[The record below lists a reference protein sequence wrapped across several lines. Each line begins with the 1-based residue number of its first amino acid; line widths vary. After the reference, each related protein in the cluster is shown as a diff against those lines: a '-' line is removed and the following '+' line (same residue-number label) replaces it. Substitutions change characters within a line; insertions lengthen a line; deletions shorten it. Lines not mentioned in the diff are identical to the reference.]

1 MMNINLKEKP
11 FFLTEGQITWVNKTY
26 EEMNLDEKIGQLIC
40 GGVPVISDEIIEQ
53 VTKEYKLGGMLL
65 RPFPVDGLKE
75 RVTKLQ
81 SASKIPMFITGNLE
95 NGGCG
100 VLNEG
105 TYFAQPMAC
114 AASQDKRDAY
124 RLGKISCEEAAAIGV
139 NWGFAPIVDLDL
151 NYHNPI
157 TNIRTFGKDPD
168 VVIAMAREYIKAA
181 RESGIVPTIK
191 HFPGDGSDER
201 DQHLLV
207 SVNTLSN
214 KEWMESYGKIYQ
226 TLINDGAL
234 TVMIGH
240 IAQPNVAMALEPEIS
255 KEDAYLPATQ
265 SKVLMTKLLREKMGF
280 NGLIVTD
287 STLMNG
293 YMVKMPRRVAIP
305 LSIENGSD
313 MILFNRSMEEDIRY
327 LKEGLKNGILSE
339 ERLEAAVK
347 RVLALKAVMGLPQ
360 KQEQETLI
368 PDTDIRALLADKEH
382 KQWVD
387 EVADKA
393 VTLVKDTKGLLP
405 LSPEKT
411 RRVYL
416 NVIENEVDDN
426 STFAKDMKERLEKEG
441 FEVTLRVRAM
451 NIDPAEMFNKE
462 PSPEFLRIMAE
473 INSDTDTFIKQYDMC
488 LLVLNIETAS
498 NATVVRINWKVLAGL
513 GNDFPWYSGEI
524 PLVTV
529 SMANPYHLLDAPMSH
544 VYVNTYSNNP
554 ETRAAVIDKLLG
566 RSNFKGVS
574 PVDPFCGHEDCRL

>member
-1 MMNINLKEKP
+1 MNINLKEKP
-11 FFLTEGQITWVNKTY
+11 FYLTEDQIAWVNKTY
-26 EEMNLDEKIGQLIC
+26 EEMDLDEKVGQLIC

-53 VTKEYKLGGMLL
+53 VTKKYKLGGMLL

-498 NATVVRINWKVLAGL
+498 NVTVVRINWKVLAGL

-544 VYVNTYSNNP
+544 VYVNAYSNNLA
-554 ETRAAVIDKLLG
+554 TRAAVIDKLVG
-566 RSNFKGVS
+566 RSEFKGVS
-574 PVDPFCGHEDCRL
+574 PIDPFCGHEDCKL

>member
-11 FFLTEGQITWVNKTY
+11 FYLTEDQITWVNKTY
-26 EEMNLDEKIGQLIC
+26 EEMDLDEKIGQLIC
-40 GGVPVISDEIIEQ
+40 GGVPVISDEIIDQ

-265 SKVLMTKLLREKMGF
+265 SKVLMTKLLREKLGF

-313 MILFNRSMEEDIRY
+313 MILFNRSMKEDIRY

-347 RVLALKAVMGLPQ
+347 RVLALKSVMGLPQ

-368 PDTDIRALLADKEH
+368 PDTDIRALLANKEH

-426 STFAKDMKERLEKEG
+426 SSFAKDMKERLEKEG

-544 VYVNTYSNNP
+544 VYVNAYSNNLA
-554 ETRAAVIDKLLG
+554 TRAAVIDKLVG
-566 RSNFKGVS
+566 RSEFKGVS
-574 PVDPFCGHEDCRL
+574 PIDPFCGHEDCKL

>member
-11 FFLTEGQITWVNKTY
+11 FYLTEDQITWVNKTY
-26 EEMNLDEKIGQLIC
+26 EEMDLDEKIGQLIC
-40 GGVPVISDEIIEQ
+40 GGVPVISDEIIDQ

-265 SKVLMTKLLREKMGF
+265 SKVLMTKLLREKLGF

-313 MILFNRSMEEDIRY
+313 MILFNRSMKEDIRY

-347 RVLALKAVMGLPQ
+347 RVLALKSVMGLPQ

-426 STFAKDMKERLEKEG
+426 SSFAKDMKERLEKEG

-544 VYVNTYSNNP
+544 VYVNAYSNNLA
-554 ETRAAVIDKLLG
+554 TRAAVIDKLVG
-566 RSNFKGVS
+566 RSEFKGVS
-574 PVDPFCGHEDCRL
+574 PIDPFCGHEDCKL